1 MGYLFLSIS
10 LLAGAV
16 KGYCGKKTG
25 NFATTLQSAVFLNLI
40 RMVLCVV
47 LGAIVVFAYKD
58 VESLSLSPAVLG
70 ISALSGISTSL
81 FVVTWLI
88 SVRKSAYMMLDVFL
102 MLGTLVPMTFSRI
115 LFNEHISSNQIFGF
129 CILIAAVII
138 MCSYNNS
145 VKIKLTVS
153 SLLLL
158 VVCGLASGLTDFSQ
172 KTFVK
177 LLPEMP
183 ISVFNLYTYIF
194 SALTLAIVY
203 CILVN
208 VTKQRACFENA
219 SIGKYV
225 YILIMS
231 IALTANSYF
240 KTIAAVSLSSAQL
253 YPLSQGTAL
262 ILSTLMA
269 SLLFKEKLTF
279 KCVFGVVLAFIGLIV
294 MNVL

>member
-10 LLAGAV
+10 LLAGAI

-25 NFATTLQSAVFLNLI
+25 NFASTLQSAVFLNLI

-47 LGAIVVFAYKD
+47 LGTVMVFAYKD
-58 VESLSLSPAVLG
+58 IKSLSLSPAVLG

-102 MLGTLVPMTFSRI
+102 MLGTLVPMTLSRI
-115 LFNEHISSNQIFGF
+115 LFDEHISSNQLFGF
-129 CILIAAVII
+129 CILIVAVII

-145 VKIKLTVS
+145 VKVKLTVS
-153 SLLLL
+153 SLSLL
-158 VVCGLASGLTDFSQ
+158 VICGLANGLTDFSQ

-183 ISVFNLYTYIF
+183 ISVFNMYTYIF
-194 SALTLAIVY
+194 SALTLAVVY
-203 CILVN
+203 CILVI
-208 VTKQRACFENA
+208 VTKQKACFENA

-279 KCVFGVVLAFIGLIV
+279 KCVFGVVLAFLGLIV